1 MAAIEL
7 FSNVINLEEAMIK
20 SEAEEKNMW
29 TERLSSERDNTEE
42 KKDEKDSSSPS
53 PKDEKD
59 SPPPLPEY
67 ETPPKTEAEAIFRV
81 LDLER
86 RGFVTRKVKILE
98 LHNQERFFPA
108 CSFFGFPTFQKN
120 KYGNLR
126 PGL

>member
-7 FSNVINLEEAMIK
+7 FSDVINLEEAMLK

-59 SPPPLPEY
+59 SPPEY

-81 LDLER
+81 LDVSR
-86 RGFVTRKVKILE
+86 QGFVTRKVKYVGAT
-98 LHNQERFFPA
+98 R
-108 CSFFGFPTFQKN
+108 S
-120 KYGNLR
+120 R
-126 PGL
+126 

>member
-1 MAAIEL
+1 ML
-7 FSNVINLEEAMIK
+7 K

-53 PKDEKD
+53 SKDEKD
-59 SPPPLPEY
+59 SPPQLPEY

-86 RGFVTRKVKILE
+86 RGFVTRKVKVLE
-98 LHNQERFFPA
+98 LHKQERFFPA
-108 CSFFGFPTFQKN
+108 CSFFGFPTFQK
-120 KYGNLR
+120 KTYGNLR

>member
-1 MAAIEL
+1 ML
-7 FSNVINLEEAMIK
+7 K

-29 TERLSSERDNTEE
+29 TERLSSERDNMEE
-42 KKDEKDSSSPS
+42 KKDEKDFSSPP

-59 SPPPLPEY
+59 SPTPLPEY

-98 LHNQERFFPA
+98 LQNQERFF
-108 CSFFGFPTFQKN
+108 SSLQLFWISHI
-120 KYGNLR
+120 
-126 PGL
+126 